1 MRRNE
6 LAWEIA
12 AEAGVKKP
20 AIVARLR
27 KYRAGEIDCDGL
39 YAPLESVKARRRK
52 DRVAGFGVTAIAET
66 LGMTRAGVRYRIL
79 QCIAG
84 VMPQEEVTL
93 PKHHLPRR
101 ARPEGWVRPQRPRWR
116 DGKPGCGNDEW
127 RSLSDKPRSIDDE
140 EEEVWQQD

>member
-12 AEAGVKKP
+12 AEIGLKKP

-39 YAPLESVKARRRK
+39 YEPLESVKARRRK
-52 DRVAGFGVTAIAET
+52 DLVAGFGVTAIAEN

-84 VMPQEEVTL
+84 VMPQKEVTL
-93 PKHHLPRR
+93 PKHQLPRR
-101 ARPEGWVRPQRPRWR
+101 AKPTGWRQRDRQEN
-116 DGKPGCGNDEW
+116 GNEEW
-127 RSLSDKPRSIDDE
+127 LRLSDKPRGIGIIDDE
-140 EEEVWQQD
+140 EEVWQE

>member
-39 YAPLESVKARRRK
+39 YEPLESVKARRRK
-52 DRVAGFGVTAIAET
+52 DLVAGFGVTAIAEN

-101 ARPEGWVRPQRPRWR
+101 ARPEGWVRPRRERQES
-116 DGKPGCGNDEW
+116 GNEEW
-127 RSLSDKPRSIDDE
+127 LRLSDKPRGIGIGIIDDE
-140 EEEVWQQD
+140 EEVWQE

>member
-12 AEAGVKKP
+12 AEIGLKKP

-39 YAPLESVKARRRK
+39 YAPLSAVRARRRK

-93 PKHHLPRR
+93 PKHRLPKREK
-101 ARPEGWVRPQRPRWR
+101 PKGWRQRDRMEN
-116 DGKPGCGNDEW
+116 GNDEW
-127 RSLSDKPRSIDDE
+127 RSLSDRPRFDDDE
-140 EEEVWQQD
+140 EGVDVWMD